1 MLSENTKITLNE
13 LKPPLVKWS
22 HLINKAMNYL
32 RKDLPGI
39 TAPPPVVPVT
49 FGSKVPQR
57 MELKLTEHKKKIVG
71 KKGLRT
77 GFEFSTKLRSRE
89 KLTRVNKDVSDRRA
103 EK

>member
-13 LKPPLVKWS
+13 WKPPLVNWAK
-22 HLINKAMNYL
+22 LVNKAMNHD
-32 RKDLPGI
+32 REGISGI
-39 TAPPPVVPVT
+39 TAPPPLVPIT

-77 GFEFSTKLRSRE
+77 GFEFLTKLRSRE